1 MYIAY
6 SHTAY
11 VDYKMNVIDSKELHN
26 GITRVNIESTPMN
39 HRVLD
44 FIDET
49 FAVNTS
55 NFDINDGISSWMNST
70 RNSTSLYDVKP
81 AITDAS
87 VYSYLNIPVELNR
100 NSRNIAFEVD
110 FENTGINKST
120 SYVNWRVYKTNQIDE
135 THSLL
140 FESYNPMLFLDIATP
155 GIYDVEAI
163 VYDKFGNSTSR
174 LFKGA
179 YKIV

>member
-1 MYIAY
+1 MYIAH

-11 VDYKMNVIDSKELHN
+11 VDYKMNVIDSKELPN

-49 FAVNTS
+49 FAVNIS
-55 NFDINDGISSWMNST
+55 SFDINDGISSWMNST

-81 AITDAS
+81 VITDAS
-87 VYSYLNIPVELNR
+87 VYSYLNVPVELNR

-110 FENTGINKST
+110 FTNTGIDKYT

-135 THSLL
+135 AHSLL
-140 FESYNPMLFLDIATP
+140 FESYNPILFLDIATP